1 MSYYMAISVD
11 MPFDQTVEKV
21 RSALE
26 TEGFGV
32 LSDIDVKATM
42 KKKLGKDI
50 RNYRILGACNP
61 PYAYKALQGE
71 NKIGTLL
78 PCNVVVQ
85 ELEDGRVEIAAVN
98 PVSSM
103 QAVNNP
109 GLLSLAT
116 EVRER
121 LSRVIESF
129 E

>member
-1 MSYYMAISVD
+1 MAISVD
-11 MPFDQTVEKV
+11 IPFDRTIEKV
-21 RSALE
+21 RGALE
-26 TEGFGV
+26 AEGFGI

-42 KKKLGKDI
+42 KKKLGEDI

>member
-11 MPFDQTVEKV
+11 MPFDRTVEKV
-21 RSALE
+21 RFALE
-26 TEGFGV
+26 AEGFGV
-32 LSDIDVKATM
+32 LSDIDVKETM
-42 KKKLGKDI
+42 KKKLGEDFRK
-50 RNYRILGACNP
+50 YRILGACNP
-61 PYAYKALQGE
+61 PYAFKALQAE
-71 NKIGTLL
+71 NKIGTML

-85 ELEDGRVEIAAVN
+85 ELDDGRVEIAAVN

-103 QAVNNP
+103 QSVNNP

-116 EVRER
+116 EIRER

>member
-21 RSALE
+21 RGALE

-42 KKKLGKDI
+42 KKKLGEDI